1 MEEVTSSSLVG
12 STIFF
17 PSMTNVPSRKGGTFV
32 ILLEK
37 ENAVLLRP
45 PDGAEHNQSIINTI
59 TTMDYSADIDKLRH
73 SCAHVM
79 AQAVKQI
86 WPDIKVAIGPAIE
99 NGFYYDFDKKEPFT
113 DQDLAQITKAMQKII
128 NRNLP
133 LTQSS
138 MEKKAAAEFFRQQG
152 ESYKVELIEGIPDE
166 NVSIFTTGSGEFQD
180 LCKGPHVASTG
191 EIKGFK
197 LLSVAGAYW
206 RGDEKKAMLQRIY
219 GTCFPT
225 KEALDQ
231 YLKLLEEADKRDH
244 RKIGSDLDLFHI
256 YHEEAGAGLVFYHP
270 KGALMRKILE
280 DYTKDLHLKRGYD
293 LVQTPNFL
301 RGKLWEISGHA
312 EHYRENMY
320 YFEIDKEEYAVK
332 PMNCPGHMLIYK
344 SRLHSYRELP
354 IKLFE
359 LGTVYRYE
367 KAGVLHGLLRVR
379 GFTQD
384 DGHVFCR
391 REQVQAEVEKVLDLA
406 FEILSAFGFKDYE
419 IELSTQPAKFIGKQ
433 EDWDLATEALRK
445 ALDHKGIAYQINEG
459 DGAFYGPK
467 IDLKLKDA
475 LGRKW
480 QCSTVQ
486 CDFALPERFD
496 LSFVNEQG
504 QAERPIMLHR
514 ALFGSVERFFGTLI
528 EHHAG
533 NFPLWISPVQV
544 QVIPLRPDHDA
555 FAQEVCDRLREE
567 GLRINMD
574 ARNES
579 LGKRIREA
587 RLQRIPYMLVIGD
600 KELASKTVAV
610 RKRPE
615 TDMGPMSVEQ
625 FLGMA
630 RKEIVD
636 KV

>member
-1 MEEVTSSSLVG
+1 
-12 STIFF
+12 
-17 PSMTNVPSRKGGTFV
+17 
-32 ILLEK
+32 
-37 ENAVLLRP
+37 
-45 PDGAEHNQSIINTI
+45 
-59 TTMDYSADIDKLRH
+59 MDYSRDIDKLRH
-73 SCAHVM
+73 SCSHVL

-86 WPDIKVAIGPAIE
+86 WPDVKVTIGPAIDT
-99 NGFYYDFDKKEPFT
+99 GFYYDFDKKEPFT
-113 DQDLAQITKAMQKII
+113 DQDLAQITKGMQKII

-133 LTQSS
+133 IKPSTMS
-138 MEKKAAAEFFRQQG
+138 KKEAVEFFSKQG
-152 ESYKVELIEGIPDE
+152 ETYKVELIEGIPDAE
-166 NVSIFTTGSGEFQD
+166 VSIFTTGENEFAD
-180 LCKGPHVASTG
+180 LCKGPHVSSTG
-191 EIKGFK
+191 EIKAFK

-206 RGDEKKAMLQRIY
+206 RGDQSKQMLQRIY
-219 GTCFPT
+219 GTAFPS
-225 KEALDQ
+225 KEELDQ
-231 YLKLLEEADKRDH
+231 YLKFLEEADKRDH

-320 YFEIDKEEYAVK
+320 YFQIDGEEYSVK

-344 SRLHSYRELP
+344 SKLHSYRELP

-384 DGHVFCR
+384 DAHIFCR
-391 REQVQAEVEKVLDLA
+391 RDQVQIEVEKVLDLA
-406 FEILSAFGFKDYE
+406 FEILQAFGFKDYE
-419 IELSTQPAKFIGKQ
+419 IELSTQPPKFIGKQ
-433 EDWDLATEALRK
+433 EDWDLATESLKK
-445 ALDHKGIAYQINEG
+445 ALEHKNIPYHVNEG

-496 LSFVNEQG
+496 LSFRNEQG
-504 QAERPIMLHR
+504 QEERPIMLHR

-533 NFPLWISPVQV
+533 NFPLWLSPVQV
-544 QVIPLRPDHDA
+544 AIIPIRPEHDA
-555 FAQEVCDRLREE
+555 YAQAVADQLREE
-567 GLRINMD
+567 GLRISLD
-574 ARNES
+574 SRNES
-579 LGKRIREA
+579 LGKRIREN
-587 RLQRIPYMLVIGD
+587 RLQRVPYMLVIGD
-600 KELASKTVAV
+600 KEVENKAVAV

-615 TDMGPMSVEQ
+615 TDMGSMSVEQ

>member
-1 MEEVTSSSLVG
+1 MS
-12 STIFF
+12 
-17 PSMTNVPSRKGGTFV
+17 
-32 ILLEK
+32 
-37 ENAVLLRP
+37 VLL
-45 PDGAEHNQSIINTI
+45 S
-59 TTMDYSADIDKLRH
+59 MDYSRDIDKLRH
-73 SCAHVM
+73 TCAHVM
-79 AQAVKQI
+79 AQAVKQL
-86 WPDIKVAIGPAIE
+86 WPEAKAAIGPAID

-128 NRNLP
+128 NKDLP
-133 LTQSS
+133 LTASFVD
-138 MEKKAAAEFFRQQG
+138 KKAAIDIFSNLG
-152 ESYKVELIEGIPDE
+152 EMYKVELINGIPDE
-166 NVSIFTTGSGEFQD
+166 KVSIYTTGDNQYAD

-191 EIKGFK
+191 AIKAFK
-197 LLSVAGAYW
+197 LMSVAGAYW
-206 RGDEKKAMLQRIY
+206 RGDQKNAMLQRIY
-219 GTCFPT
+219 GTCFAS
-225 KEALDQ
+225 KEELDQ
-231 YLKLLEEADKRDH
+231 YLKGIEEADKRDH
-244 RKIGSDLDLFHI
+244 RKIGAELDLFHI

-280 DYTKDLHLKRGYD
+280 DFTRNLHLKRGYD

-312 EHYRENMY
+312 DHYRENMY
-320 YFEIDKEEYAVK
+320 YFKIDDEEYAVK

-344 SRLHSYRELP
+344 HRLHSYRELP

-384 DGHVFCR
+384 DAHIFCR
-391 REQVQAEVEKVLDLA
+391 RDQVKVEVEKVLDLA
-406 FEILSAFGFKDYE
+406 FEILSAFGFKDYT
-419 IELSTQPAKFIGKQ
+419 IKLSTRPAKFIGRP
-433 EDWDLATEALRK
+433 EDWELATESLKQALES
-445 ALDHKGIAYQINEG
+445 KGIAYEINEG

-475 LGRKW
+475 LGREW
-480 QCSTVQ
+480 QCSTIQ

-496 LSFVNEQG
+496 LSFMNEQG
-504 QAERPIMLHR
+504 VAERPIMLHR

-533 NFPLWISPVQV
+533 NFPLWLAPVQV
-544 QVIPLRPDHDA
+544 IVVPIKSEHDA
-555 FAQEVCDRLREE
+555 FAKAVVEKLRQEDIRVEL
-567 GLRINMD
+567 D

-587 RLQRIPYMLVIGD
+587 RLQRTPYVLVIGD
-600 KELASKTVAV
+600 KEVSGAMVAV

-615 TDMGPMSVEQ
+615 TDLGAMPVEQ
-625 FLGMA
+625 FLSLVC
-630 RKEIVD
+630 KEIVD
-636 KV
+636 KI